1 MPHGLRQYVPLAVHT
16 CNIRFWDILHVHT
29 NTFLRLL
36 SPTHTHTHAARTLTH
51 THTLTRTHA
60 HTQTHSLIHTHAL
73 SLSLS
78 HTHTHTHR
86 RRKIK
91 AQLPPA
97 KRASQ
102 THSGSTGTLP
112 CKSWTNC
119 TKSDRPTSADK
130 TLIRVELPALITA
143 AADELFNVPQPVT
156 VVATMTTVPCYSSI

>member
-1 MPHGLRQYVPLAVHT
+1 MYTQIPSSGSYPLHTHTHTPHAHSH
-16 CNIRFWDILHVHT
+16 IHAHSHV
-29 NTFLRLL
+29 
-36 SPTHTHTHAARTLTH
+36 PTHTHKHTLSYTH
-51 THTLTRTHA
+51 T
-60 HTQTHSLIHTHAL
+60 L